1 MLGWFVRIFSIAG
14 GVIAGWFV
22 GRDAP
27 NYSFIQMVATL
38 MLIVVA
44 VAILAFWP
52 DRWNPFRADRADKEA
67 GRTADRR

>member
-1 MLGWFVRIFSIAG
+1 MFGWLVRIFSIAG

-38 MLIVVA
+38 MLIVATVA
-44 VAILAFWP
+44 LLAFWP
-52 DRWNPFRADRADKEA
+52 ARWNPFRDDRADKET